1 MILTTLVGKKLA
13 TPPRWLPENLHYLT
27 IMGSEAYGVSS
38 GDSDKDLYGFCVPP
52 KEMIFPHLTGAIPGF
67 GRQPASFEQY
77 QQHHVHDPSAAGG
90 KGITYDFSIYGI
102 VKYFQLLMENNPNM
116 LDSLFTPQS
125 CVLHST
131 PMALMVRDNR
141 QLFLHKGAYPKFK
154 GYAYSQ
160 LHKMAIKQPQEG
172 SKRAANVEEHGYD
185 TKFAYHLVRLL
196 NEVEQILMTG
206 TLDLQQSREMLKEIR
221 RGGWTEEQVRVYFSD
236 KERQLDELYL
246 TSELRPEPNEAE
258 IKRLLV
264 ECLEHHYGSLAGCVV
279 EPDAAW
285 EALAQIGEIIART
298 RRI

>member
-1 MILTTLVGKKLA
+1 MILNTLVEKKLA

-52 KEMIFPHLTGAIPGF
+52 KEMIWPHLAGAIPGF
-67 GRQPASFEQY
+67 GRQPVSFEQY
-77 QQHHVHDPSAAGG
+77 QQH
-90 KGITYDFSIYGI
+90 GIKHTTDREVVYDFSIYSI
-102 VKYFQLLMENNPNM
+102 VKYFNLCMENNPNM
-116 LDSLFTPQS
+116 IDSLFTPQS
-125 CVLHST
+125 CVIWST
-131 PMALMVRDNR
+131 PMAVMVRNNR

-172 SKRAANVEEHGYD
+172 GKRAANVEEHGYD

-196 NEVEQILMTG
+196 NEVEQLLMTG

-236 KERQLDELYL
+236 KERQLDELYVK
-246 TSELRPEPNEAE
+246 SGLRPEPDEAV
-258 IKRLLV
+258 IKQLLV
-264 ECLEHHYGSLAGCVV
+264 DCLEHHYGSLAGCVV

-285 EALAQIGEIIART
+285 NALAQIEEIIART
-298 RRI
+298 RRG